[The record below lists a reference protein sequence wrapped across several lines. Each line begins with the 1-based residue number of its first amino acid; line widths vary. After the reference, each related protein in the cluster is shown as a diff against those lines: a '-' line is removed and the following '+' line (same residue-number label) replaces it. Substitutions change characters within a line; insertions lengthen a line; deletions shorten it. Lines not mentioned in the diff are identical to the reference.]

1 MWFAYIHQFS
11 LHMNSVRWVL
21 IIFLFYKWR
30 NWSTSKYVFQGCR
43 SSEWESQD
51 SNPESLALK
60 FILLTTVPNCLLLK
74 TSYEAAQLN
83 THLKPNIG
91 RLQCQERLK
100 AGGEGDNRGWDGW
113 MVSPTQWTWIWESS
127 RSWWWTGKP
136 GKLQFTESER
146 VGYDWVTELN
156 WTDKQSNVLNAR
168 KTGSSLMPL
177 FKGCIGYWK
186 HKKCTWCPLM
196 RTKEE

>member
-91 RLQCQERLK
+91 K
-100 AGGEGDNRGWDGW
+100 D
-113 MVSPTQWTWIWESS
+113 SS
-127 RSWWWTGKP
+127 
-136 GKLQFTESER
+136 
-146 VGYDWVTELN
+146 
-156 WTDKQSNVLNAR
+156 AR
-168 KTGSSLMPL
+168 KDWRREEKGTTEDEMVGWYHRLNGHEYEKAPGVGDGQGSLASCSSLS
-177 FKGCIGYWK
+177 
-186 HKKCTWCPLM
+186 
-196 RTKEE
+196 RKELDMTEWLN